1 MTKNLFKNEKVADQ
15 FNQYNDVLEQ
25 VLGYDSIVSIFNQ
38 YKPRKILDY
47 GCGPGKVSLRLAEQ
61 LPCDIIAVDESQKMI
76 DIARKERKHRHINYK
91 IVKNDNLDFIKS
103 GSIDGAIASYVFI
116 NNESEQRI
124 LAIMMEIYR
133 VLKPKS
139 RFLILDTN
147 PNATGIPFSTFQNG
161 IPGKKYNYG
170 EKRVE
175 TLTVSENE
183 NLILHDFNWP
193 NDMYEN
199 NLKHAGFSEIS
210 VSYPKLNDFTQDQIA
225 RIENKYHYNTWSNEK
240 SVSPFILYQAI
251 KK

>member
-1 MTKNLFKNEKVADQ
+1 MRQESHFQLFKTV
-15 FNQYNDVLEQ
+15 F
-25 VLGYDSIVSIFNQ
+25 
-38 YKPRKILDY
+38 
-47 GCGPGKVSLRLAEQ
+47 LA
-61 LPCDIIAVDESQKMI
+61 
-76 DIARKERKHRHINYK
+76 
-91 IVKNDNLDFIKS
+91 
-103 GSIDGAIASYVFI
+103 
-116 NNESEQRI
+116 
-124 LAIMMEIYR
+124 
-133 VLKPKS
+133 
-139 RFLILDTN
+139 
-147 PNATGIPFSTFQNG
+147 
-161 IPGKKYNYG
+161 KKYNYG

-199 NLKHAGFSEIS
+199 NLKRAGFSEIS